1 MRKPTK
7 GERMYNPYQFQQF
20 YQPYQ
25 PYQQQPEAAFAEVD
39 GRESINM
46 LQIPPNQ
53 RRVYFDRNMER
64 FYTVETDAAGMK
76 SVRAYDF
83 APADESSEQYVTVKD
98 FDEWRESIEQ
108 LVQKIG
114 GANANARPA
123 PPSPREDT
131 RG

>member
-1 MRKPTK
+1 
-7 GERMYNPYQFQQF
+7 MYNPYQFQQL

-53 RRVYFDRNMER
+53 RRVYFDRGKDR
-64 FYTVETDAAGMK
+64 FYTVETDAAGVK
-76 SVRAYDF
+76 SVQSYDF
-83 APADESSEQYVTVKD
+83 APADESSEQYVTKRD
-98 FDEWRESIEQ
+98 FDEWSERIEQ
-108 LVQKIG
+108 LVQEIG
-114 GANANARPA
+114 NAGTNARQA